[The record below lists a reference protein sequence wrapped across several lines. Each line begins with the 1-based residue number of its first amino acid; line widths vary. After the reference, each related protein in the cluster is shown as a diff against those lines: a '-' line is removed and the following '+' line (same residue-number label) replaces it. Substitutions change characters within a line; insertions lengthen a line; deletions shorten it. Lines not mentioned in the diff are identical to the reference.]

1 MAPTPSDELIYQL
14 KVTLLGIRPPVWRR
28 IQVRGDITLY
38 KLNRIIQAAMGWLGH
53 HLFEFRVGDVA
64 FGVPDPDWDWAK
76 VRSARRVRLRDIAA
90 ALGPKG
96 RFRYVYD
103 FGDDWQHDVVIEKAL
118 LPEPRVWYPVCVG
131 GRRACPPDDCGGPWG
146 YGELLEAI
154 RDPNHP
160 EHQEKLEWLGGAFD
174 PEEFDV
180 ESTNQV
186 LRTIR

>member
-1 MAPTPSDELIYQL
+1 MVLTPSDELIYQL

-38 KLNRIIQAAMGWLGH
+38 KLNRIIQAAMGWLGY
-53 HLFEFRVGDVA
+53 HLFEFRIGDVA
-64 FGVPDPDWDWAK
+64 FGEPDPDWDWVK
-76 VRSARRVRLRDIAA
+76 IRSARRMRLRDIAA

-103 FGDDWQHDVVIEKAL
+103 FGDNWQHNVVIEKAL
-118 LPEPRVWYPVCVG
+118 LPERRVRYPVCVG
-131 GRRACPPDDCGGPWG
+131 GRRASPPDDCGGPWG

-160 EHQEKLEWLGGAFD
+160 EHEEKLEWLGGAFD

-180 ESTNQV
+180 ETTNQV